1 MAAIVSLLNPL
12 VLKFVFDNLQ
22 KLVEGGKL
30 AKRDLLFYAGI
41 ILSIAVIQGGF
52 AFLARYV
59 LGSASR
65 KIEYSLRSDFFAH
78 LQKLSPAYYD
88 NVRTGDIMARATN
101 DLNAVQQV
109 TGMAVMFIA
118 NTIVS
123 FTVALI
129 IMLKIDASLALFAL
143 LPFPVLTVLIRELGK
158 RIHRYFESIQEG
170 FSNLSAKV
178 QENLA
183 GVRVVKAYAMEKSEL
198 SEFKNL
204 NQDFVVR
211 NRLLIRLTS
220 FFFPLIRL
228 LPGVG
233 AIVILWLGGT
243 HVISG
248 KITLGDFVAFNA
260 YVMRLT
266 WPMVSLGWV
275 INMFQQG
282 AASMDRICRILDV
295 EPDIKDDENTLEEVE
310 IYGAIDFRNLTF
322 SYNGEPVLKEINLK
336 IERGKTVAIVGGT
349 GSGKSTLINLISRLY
364 QVEKGM
370 LFIDGIDIRNI
381 PLRIL
386 RSNIGYVP
394 QELLLFSETIGEN
407 ITFGVE
413 EAAEEEVKGVAQM
426 ASLLDE
432 VNDFPAGFETEL
444 GERGVTISGGQKQR
458 TAIARA
464 ILTKPKILILDD
476 AFSSVDTHTEEDI
489 LTRFRT
495 IMKDRTSII
504 ISHRISTVKAADL
517 IVVLSYGEIVE
528 RGTHDELLA
537 LDGIYANLHQKQLLK
552 EELEEL

>member
-1 MAAIVSLLNPL
+1 
-12 VLKFVFDNLQ
+12 
-22 KLVEGGKL
+22 
-30 AKRDLLFYAGI
+30 
-41 ILSIAVIQGGF
+41 
-52 AFLARYV
+52 
-59 LGSASR
+59 
-65 KIEYSLRSDFFAH
+65 
-78 LQKLSPAYYD
+78 
-88 NVRTGDIMARATN
+88 MARATN
-101 DLNAVQQV
+101 DLNAVQRV
-109 TGMAVMFIA
+109 TGIAVMFIA

-129 IMLKIDASLALFAL
+129 IMLKIDASLALLAL
-143 LPFPVLTVLIRELGK
+143 IPFPVLTVLIRELGK
-158 RIHRYFESIQEG
+158 RIHKYFESIQEG

-183 GVRVVKAYAMEKSEL
+183 GVRVVKAYTMEKSEL
-198 SEFKNL
+198 NEFRNL
-204 NQDFVVR
+204 NKDFVDR

-275 INMFQQG
+275 INLFQQG
-282 AASMDRICRILDV
+282 AASMERICKILDV
-295 EPDIKDDENTLEEVE
+295 EPDIKDDENTIEDVEVHGE
-310 IYGAIDFRNLTF
+310 IEFRDLTF
-322 SYNGEPVLKEINLK
+322 AYNGEPVLKEINLNV
-336 IERGKTVAIVGGT
+336 ERGKTVAIVGGT

-381 PLRIL
+381 PLSIL

-394 QELLLFSETIGEN
+394 QEPFLFSETIGEN

-413 EAAEEEVKGVAQM
+413 ETDEEEVKEVSQI

-476 AFSSVDTHTEEDI
+476 AFSSVDTHTEEEI

-504 ISHRISTVKAADL
+504 ISHRISTVKSADL
-517 IVVLSYGEIVE
+517 IVVLNDGEIVE